1 VVSTHPTSFMKTY
14 LKTPIPFLPLADA
27 ALLTSDPYE
36 KKNLSQR
43 YTSALSG
50 ARGLLVD
57 DSNIDF
63 DQ

>member
-1 VVSTHPTSFMKTY
+1 MKTY